1 MVIDLLQRVGL
12 NKYEAEAYAALL
24 QHGPLTGYELGKR
37 SAVPL
42 SRSYEILER
51 LTAKGLALVQPGD
64 PPHYAAEAPKQ
75 FLDRTRTSTTA
86 TLDALASALAELGQ
100 SALPEG
106 FWAIR
111 GQEPILAR
119 AKTLIGQ
126 AQHTLAVSSALARS
140 PSLEQA
146 LAQARSRNC
155 RVVQQSPETRS
166 EAAATALLVV
176 DDREGMVGTLTPAE
190 RCQAVVSA
198 NPGFVAAL
206 VRCCAPRLAFNSAYN
221 PDPAQASRAAQ
232 PLEWLDWEERK
243 QRRLLSAQSE
253 NRIA

>member
-1 MVIDLLQRVGL
+1 MTIDLLQRVGL

-24 QHGPLTGYELGKR
+24 QYGSLTGYELGKR
-37 SAVPL
+37 SGVPL

-64 PPHYAAEAPKQ
+64 PPRYAAEAPEQ

-106 FWAIR
+106 FWVVR
-111 GQEPILAR
+111 GQEPIVAR
-119 AKTLIGQ
+119 AKTLVGQ

-140 PSLEQA
+140 PVLEQA
-146 LAQARSRNC
+146 LAQARGRSC
-155 RVVQQSPETRS
+155 RVAQLSLEARG

-176 DDREGMVGTLTPAE
+176 DDREGMVGMLTPAD

-206 VRCCAPRLAFNSAYN
+206 VRCCAPRLTFNSAYGS
-221 PDPAQASRAAQ
+221 DSAQAARVTQ